1 MQEMLPNK
9 YAYLANLPLLAC
21 LERECGGKCRGIHVL
36 KTIPDDQ
43 PKLQPGTRRQRGL
56 PRQASGQ

>member
-21 LERECGGKCRGIHVL
+21 LERECGGKCRGIHGAQL
-36 KTIPDDQ
+36 FKSRSHLGIASDD
-43 PKLQPGTRRQRGL
+43 T
-56 PRQASGQ
+56 